1 MTNNH
6 HTQSTPLPPKR
17 PFYLSPDE
25 LRACE
30 DFVKNNIDGAS
41 SASLQILRGLA
52 NHLLNEV
59 IHFMTSYPAI
69 DPAGLMLT
77 VDILLPIE
85 VVNEDEWLLADEEKE
100 D

>member
-1 MTNNH
+1 MTNDH
-6 HTQSTPLPPKR
+6 STQSTPHPPKR

-41 SASLQILRGLA
+41 STSLQTLRGLA

-59 IHFMTSYPAI
+59 IHFMTIYPAI
-69 DPAGLMLT
+69 NPAGLMLT

-85 VVNEDEWLLADEEKE
+85 EVDEDEFEKE

>member
-1 MTNNH
+1 MTNDH
-6 HTQSTPLPPKR
+6 STQSTPHPPKQ
-17 PFYLSPDE
+17 PFYLSLDE

-41 SASLQILRGLA
+41 SASLQTLRSLA
-52 NHLLNEV
+52 YHLLNEV

-69 DPAGLMLT
+69 NPAGLMLT

-85 VVNEDEWLLADEEKE
+85 EVDESEFEKK